1 MDDASEKRLR
11 RSLIAFSGLDGA
23 GKSTQIELLCR
34 RLRQRGVDATVVW
47 VRVGY
52 TPAFSALKSLARR
65 LAGRRLPPPGPG
77 ERRSAALGRSWV
89 RRAWLVAALLDVA
102 WVLAV
107 RVRLLRRRGRVV
119 LCDRHLVDT
128 LVDFRMNFPMEA
140 VERWWLWRAVER
152 VVARPDACFMLLVPV
167 AESQRR
173 SDIKGE
179 PFRDAAEVLQ
189 ARLAHYRALGG
200 SSTVLDGSQPAS
212 DVAATIATA
221 LGLSRV
227 TDDAHQS
234 AA

>member
-1 MDDASEKRLR
+1 M
-11 RSLIAFSGLDGA
+11 
-23 GKSTQIELLCR
+23 
-34 RLRQRGVDATVVW
+34 
-47 VRVGY
+47 
-52 TPAFSALKSLARR
+52 
-65 LAGRRLPPPGPG
+65 
-77 ERRSAALGRSWV
+77 
-89 RRAWLVAALLDVA
+89 
-102 WVLAV
+102 
-107 RVRLLRRRGRVV
+107 
-119 LCDRHLVDT
+119 
-128 LVDFRMNFPMEA
+128 
-140 VERWWLWRAVER
+140 
-152 VVARPDACFMLLVPV
+152 ARPDPCFMLLVPV

-179 PFRDAAEVLQ
+179 PFRDAPEVLQ